1 MKPAVLIYNPRAG
14 RAPAA
19 ARVASLVRILRTGG
33 WDCEPLA
40 TAGPG
45 HATTLARRAA
55 EDGVAAVF
63 LYGGDGSL
71 REAAVGILGRDTP
84 LGFIPGGTANVM
96 RLELG
101 LPRGPERAARAQ
113 ATARPRA
120 WDVGLCNGEPFLM
133 LISAGL
139 DAAILAAMGDRA
151 KRLLG
156 PAAAL
161 WPGFRRWLSYGYPQI
176 ELLADGEPLQGSLV
190 AVSNISRYGGPWPIQ
205 PDARPDD
212 RRLDLLVF
220 TGRGRLDSLGFARD
234 LFLLGGRHARRRDV
248 SLRRVERVQL
258 IGPTVVPVEL
268 DGDVLP
274 LEPPLEIELAAER
287 VQLLAAPTPGA
298 DLAAPA

>member
-14 RAPAA
+14 RGPAA
-19 ARVASLVRILRTGG
+19 ARVERLLRILRTGG
-33 WDCEPLA
+33 WDCEPLP

-45 HATTLARRAA
+45 DATDLARRAA
-55 EDGVAAVF
+55 AEEVAAIFVH
-63 LYGGDGSL
+63 GGDGTL
-71 REAAVGILGRDTP
+71 REAAIGILGRDTP

-113 ATARPRA
+113 AAASPRA

-133 LISAGL
+133 LASAGL
-139 DAAILAAMGDRA
+139 DAAILAAMGARA

-161 WPGFRRWLSYGYPQI
+161 WPGLRRWLSYDYPTI
-176 ELLADGEPLQGSLV
+176 ELLADGEPLAGSLV
-190 AVSNISRYGGPWPIQ
+190 VVGNISRYGGPWPIL
-205 PDARPDD
+205 PGARTDD

-220 TGRGRLDSLGFARD
+220 AGRGRLDSLGFARD
-234 LFLLGGRHARRRDV
+234 LFLLGGRHLRRRDV
-248 SLRRVERVQL
+248 SVRRAERVRL
-258 IGPTVVPVEL
+258 LGPAGIPVEL
-268 DGDVLP
+268 DGDALP

-287 VQLLAAPTPGA
+287 VLLLG
-298 DLAAPA
+298 APAPGDN